1 MEDPRKTFIII
12 GESRSYL
19 IQTAIE
25 NGNRKAGSENN
36 QAFDV
41 KDNDEEPQLLV
52 DLNPKG
58 NLLLFA

>member
-25 NGNRKAGSENN
+25 NENRKAGSENN
-36 QAFDV
+36 LAFDV

-58 NLLLFA
+58 NLFLFA